1 MTENKKKFL
10 EFMSTLDKETIEK
23 ITKMEK
29 DELIV
34 FAADRGFTLTDA
46 DFEQSEGEV
55 SLDEAEAV
63 AGGGECYCTFG
74 GGGTAEGYDN
84 ACACVIAGAGMH
96 DSGSS
101 RYNRCYCGVMGYG
114 VDCTV
119 VGQGCV

>member
-23 ITKMEK
+23 VTKMEK

-63 AGGGECYCTFG
+63 AGGGVCQCFVG
-74 GGGTAEGYDN
+74 GGGTADGGDVP
-84 ACACVIAGAGMH
+84 CACVAAGAGMH
-96 DSGSS
+96 ERDNGNK
-101 RYNRCYCGVMGYG
+101 YERCWCAFGGYG
-114 VDCTV
+114 NDCTY
-119 VGQGCV
+119 GGGG